1 MAYVRLTMTSR
12 KLMCNTDISVFL
24 PNKIARGGPGN
35 RGQIQKASYDKNE
48 VYQVLWLF
56 HGGGDDY
63 TAWALDAMIQ
73 RACDAAQLVV
83 IMPTILDL
91 PGQDPT
97 MDTMGFLT
105 EELPQAM
112 RFMFPISERRQDNF
126 IAGLSY
132 GGYCAYRC
140 AMTHPDQYACVGSF
154 SSPLDVAEDVRRL
167 HKGDPRF
174 DGDTITGT
182 DRDIL
187 YLTSK
192 LKEEGKEIPKT
203 FQTVGTEDFTW
214 DFNITA
220 RDHFVKLGMD
230 HTFIQR
236 PGTHNFEFWDAALKD
251 YLEWL
256 PLTKSPVRKERF

>member
-1 MAYVRLTMTSR
+1 MAYARLTFTSE
-12 KLMCNTDISVFL
+12 KLHGNTDVSVFL
-24 PNKIARGGPGN
+24 PAAPSGGGWGRN
-35 RGQIQKASYDKNE
+35 ISKASYNKDE
-48 VYQVLWLF
+48 VYQVLWLI

-63 TAWALDAMIQ
+63 TAWALDAMVQ
-73 RACDAAQLVV
+73 RACDAARLVV
-83 IMPTILDL
+83 IMPTI
-91 PGQDPT
+91 QDPSGHDP
-97 MDTMGFLT
+97 MVDTMGYIT
-105 EELPQAM
+105 EELPEVM
-112 RFMFPISERRQDNF
+112 GFLFPISSRRQDNF

-140 AMTHPDQYACVGSF
+140 AMTRPDLYACVGSF

-167 HKGDPRF
+167 HANDPRF
-174 DGDTITGT
+174 GGGDTITGT
-182 DRDIL
+182 DRDLL
-187 YLTSK
+187 YLTSQ
-192 LKEEGKEIPKT
+192 LKEKGVEIPKS

-214 DFNITA
+214 DFNVVA

-256 PLTKSPVRKERF
+256 PLTKAPVRKERF